1 MVYLII
7 NRYTN
12 GAESSSG
19 ECACVEIGIVSDLIK
34 NFYLDA
40 Y

>member
-19 ECACVEIGIVSDLIK
+19 ERACVEIGIISDLIK
-34 NFYLDA
+34 IFFLDA
-40 Y
+40 S